1 MEIARAPGNR
11 AIIPSLSPEEDAM
24 RASGPFKY
32 ASMSR
37 RAAVTGAAL
46 AAMTMQ
52 AACSGSSAGAA
63 AEGDMA
69 LGAAEGAKVTV
80 VEYASV
86 TCGHCAAWQEQVY
99 PEFKAK
105 YIDTNKVRYVF
116 REFPTAPEAVAVA
129 GFLVARCAGP
139 DKYFPVIH
147 EIMAS
152 QSEIFGGVPARN
164 VLLRIAN
171 GAGLSEEQFQTC
183 VTDADAI
190 KAMDARIKAAIDA
203 GVTGTPYFLVNG
215 EKVADNSLAEL
226 SAKIDA
232 ALAEG

>member
-1 MEIARAPGNR
+1 
-11 AIIPSLSPEEDAM
+11 M
-24 RASGPFKY
+24 RASGSFKY

-46 AAMTMQ
+46 AAMTML
-52 AACSGSSAGAA
+52 AACSGSSGSAP

-69 LGAAEGAKVTV
+69 LGAPEGAKVTV

-86 TCGHCAAWQEQVY
+86 TCGHCAVWQEQVY

-105 YIDTNKVRYVF
+105 YIDTNKVRFVF
-116 REFPTAPEAVAVA
+116 REFPTDPAPVAIA
-129 GFLVARCAGP
+129 GFLIARCAGP

-152 QSEIFGGVPARN
+152 QREMIGGVPPRA

-171 GAGLSEEQFQTC
+171 GAGLSEEQFQAC

-190 KAMDARIKAAIDA
+190 KAMDARIKAALDA
-203 GVTGTPYFLVNG
+203 GVNSTPYFMVNG
-215 EKVADNSLAEL
+215 EKTADSSLETL
-226 SAKIDA
+226 SEKIDA
-232 ALAEG
+232 ALAAS

>member
-1 MEIARAPGNR
+1 MDIARVPGNR
-11 AIIPSLSPEEDAM
+11 AIIQSLSPEEDPM

-46 AAMTMQ
+46 AAMTML
-52 AACSGSSAGAA
+52 AACSGNSSGAA

-105 YIDTNKVRYVF
+105 YIDTNKIRYVF
-116 REFPTAPEAVAVA
+116 REFPTDPAPVAIA
-129 GFLVARCAGP
+129 GFLMARCAGP

-152 QSEIFGGVPARN
+152 QREIFGGVPPRT

-171 GAGLSEEQFQTC
+171 GAGLTEEQFQAC
-183 VTDADAI
+183 VTDPDAI
-190 KAMDARIKAAIDA
+190 KAMDARIKAGIDA
-203 GVTGTPYFLVNG
+203 GVQGTPTFMVNG
-215 EKVADNSLAEL
+215 EKVADSSLASL
-226 SAKIDA
+226 SEKIDA
-232 ALAEG
+232 ALAES

>member
-1 MEIARAPGNR
+1 
-11 AIIPSLSPEEDAM
+11 M

-46 AAMTMQ
+46 AAMTLL
-52 AACSGSSAGAA
+52 AACSGAKTGAA

-86 TCGHCAAWQEQVY
+86 TCGHCATWQSQVW
-99 PEFKAK
+99 PEFKTK
-105 YIDTNKVRYVF
+105 YVDTNQVRYVF

-139 DKYFPVIH
+139 DKYVPVIH
-147 EIMAS
+147 EIRAS
-152 QSEIFGGVPARN
+152 QSELFGGVPPRTI
-164 VLLRIAN
+164 LLRIAN
-171 GAGLSEEQFQTC
+171 GAGLSEEQFQAC

-190 KAMDARIKAAIDA
+190 KAMDTRIKAALDA
-203 GVTGTPYFLVNG
+203 GVTGTPYFVVNG
-215 EKVADNSLAEL
+215 EHVADSSLSGL
-226 SAKIDA
+226 SEKIDA
-232 ALAEG
+232 ALAAS

>member
-1 MEIARAPGNR
+1 
-11 AIIPSLSPEEDAM
+11 M
-24 RASGPFKY
+24 RASGSFKY

-46 AAMTMQ
+46 AAMTML
-52 AACSGSSAGAA
+52 AACSGSTTGAV

-69 LGAAEGAKVTV
+69 LGAPEGAKVTV

-86 TCGHCAAWQEQVY
+86 TCGHCATWQDQVY

-105 YIDTNKVRYVF
+105 YVDTNQVRYVF
-116 REFPTAPEAVAVA
+116 REFPTDPAPVAIA
-129 GFLVARCAGP
+129 GFLLARCAGP
-139 DKYFPVIH
+139 EKYFPVIH

-152 QSEIFGGVPARN
+152 QREMFSGAPPRA

-171 GAGLSEEQFQTC
+171 GAGLSEEQFQAC

-190 KAMDARIKAAIDA
+190 KAMDARIKSALEVGI
-203 GVTGTPYFLVNG
+203 TGTPYFLVNG
-215 EKVADNSLAEL
+215 EHVVDNSLAGL
-226 SAKIDA
+226 SEKIDA
-232 ALAEG
+232 ALAAG

>member
-1 MEIARAPGNR
+1 M
-11 AIIPSLSPEEDAM
+11 
-24 RASGPFKY
+24 PFKY

-46 AAMTMQ
+46 AAMTLL
-52 AACSGSSAGAA
+52 AACSGGGANA
-63 AEGDMA
+63 PAEGDMA

-86 TCGHCAAWQEQVY
+86 TCSHCAAWQEQVY

-105 YIDTNKVRYVF
+105 YVDTNQVRYVF

-152 QSEIFGGVPARN
+152 QHEIFGGTPPRT

-190 KAMDARIKAAIDA
+190 KAMDARIKSALDA
-203 GVTGTPYFLVNG
+203 GVTGTPYFMVNG
-215 EKVADNSLAEL
+215 VHVADSSMTGL
-226 SAKIDA
+226 SAAIDA
-232 ALAEG
+232 ALAES

>member
-1 MEIARAPGNR
+1 
-11 AIIPSLSPEEDAM
+11 M

-46 AAMTMQ
+46 AAMTLL
-52 AACSGSSAGAA
+52 AACSGGGAGAP

-69 LGAAEGAKVTV
+69 LGAPEGAKVTV

-86 TCGHCAAWQEQVY
+86 TCSHCAAWQEQVY

-105 YIDTNKVRYVF
+105 YVDTNKVRYVF

-152 QSEIFGGVPARN
+152 QREFFSGTPPRA

-171 GAGLSEEQFQTC
+171 GAGLTEDQFKEC
-183 VTDADAI
+183 VADPDAI
-190 KAMDARIKAAIDA
+190 KAMDERVKAALAA
-203 GVTGTPYFLVNG
+203 GVNGTPYFLVNG
-215 EKVADNSLAEL
+215 EHVPDSSIVGL
-226 SAKIDA
+226 SEKIDA
-232 ALAEG
+232 ALAGS

>member
-1 MEIARAPGNR
+1 
-11 AIIPSLSPEEDAM
+11 M
-24 RASGPFKY
+24 RASGSFKY

-46 AAMTMQ
+46 AALAML
-52 AACSGSSAGAA
+52 AACSGNQTGAA

-69 LGAAEGAKVTV
+69 LGAPEGAKVTV

-86 TCGHCAAWQEQVY
+86 TCGHCAAWQAQVY
-99 PEFKAK
+99 PEFKTR
-105 YIDTNKVRYVF
+105 YVDTNKVRYVF

-152 QSEIFGGVPARN
+152 QSEIFGGVPPRSI
-164 VLLRIAN
+164 LLRIAN
-171 GAGLSEEQFQTC
+171 GAGLSEEQFQAC

-190 KAMDARIKAAIDA
+190 KAMDARIKSAIDA

-215 EKVADNSLAEL
+215 EHVADSSLSSL
-226 SAKIDA
+226 SEKIDA
-232 ALAEG
+232 ALAAS

>member
-1 MEIARAPGNR
+1 
-11 AIIPSLSPEEDAM
+11 M

-46 AAMTMQ
+46 AAMTVL
-52 AACSGSSAGAA
+52 AACSGNTSGAA

-105 YIDTNKVRYVF
+105 YIDTNKIRYVF
-116 REFPTAPEAVAVA
+116 REFPTAPEAIAVA

-139 DKYFPVIH
+139 DKYFAVIH

-152 QSEIFGGVPARN
+152 QREMAGGVPPRT

-183 VTDADAI
+183 VTDEDAI
-190 KAMDARIKAAIDA
+190 KAMDTRIKSALDA
-203 GVTGTPYFLVNG
+203 GVTGTPYFIVNG
-215 EKVADNSLAEL
+215 EHVADSSLAGL
-226 SAKIDA
+226 SEKIDA
-232 ALAEG
+232 ALAAS

>member
-1 MEIARAPGNR
+1 M
-11 AIIPSLSPEEDAM
+11 
-24 RASGPFKY
+24 PFKY

-46 AAMTMQ
+46 AAMTLL
-52 AACSGSSAGAA
+52 AACSGGGASGA

-69 LGAAEGAKVTV
+69 LGAPEGAKVTV

-86 TCGHCAAWQEQVY
+86 TCSHCAAWQEQVY
-99 PEFKAK
+99 PQFKAK
-105 YIDTNKVRYVF
+105 YVDTNQVRYVF

-152 QSEIFGGVPARN
+152 QHEIFGGTPPRS

-171 GAGLSEEQFQTC
+171 GAGLSEEQFQDC
-183 VTDADAI
+183 VTDQDAI
-190 KAMDARIKAAIDA
+190 KAMDARIKSALDV

-215 EKVADNSLAEL
+215 EHVADSSLAGL
-226 SAKIDA
+226 STAIDA
-232 ALAEG
+232 ALAAS

>member
-1 MEIARAPGNR
+1 
-11 AIIPSLSPEEDAM
+11 M

-46 AAMTMQ
+46 AAMTML
-52 AACSGSSAGAA
+52 AACSSNQTGAA
-63 AEGDMA
+63 VEGDMA

-86 TCGHCAAWQEQVY
+86 TCGHCAAWQAQVY

-105 YIDTNKVRYVF
+105 YVDTNQVRYVF
-116 REFPTAPEAVAVA
+116 REFPTAPDSV
-129 GFLVARCAGP
+129 
-139 DKYFPVIH
+139 PVIH

-152 QSEIFGGVPARN
+152 QSEIFGGVPPRTI
-164 VLLRIAN
+164 LLRIAN
-171 GAGLSEEQFQTC
+171 GAGLSEEQFQAC
-183 VTDADAI
+183 VTDQDAI
-190 KAMDARIKAAIDA
+190 KAMDARIKSALDA

-215 EKVADNSLAEL
+215 EHVADSSLAGL
-226 SAKIDA
+226 SEKIDA
-232 ALAEG
+232 ALAAS

>member
-1 MEIARAPGNR
+1 
-11 AIIPSLSPEEDAM
+11 M
-24 RASGPFKY
+24 RAERPLKY

-37 RAAVTGAAL
+37 RAAATGAAL
-46 AAMTMQ
+46 AAMM
-52 AACSGSSAGAA
+52 ALAGCSGASGGGA

-86 TCGHCAAWQEQVY
+86 TCSHCATWQEQVY

-105 YIDTNKVRYVF
+105 YIDTNKIRYVF
-116 REFPTAPEAVAVA
+116 REFPTAPEPLAVA

-152 QSEIFGGVPARN
+152 QRELFSGAPRA

-171 GAGLSEEQFQTC
+171 GAGLNEEQFQTC
-183 VTDADAI
+183 VTDKDAI
-190 KAMDARIKAAIDA
+190 AAMDDRIKAALDA
-203 GVTGTPYFLVNG
+203 GVDGTPNFFVNG
-215 EKVADNSLAEL
+215 VKVADSSLAGL
-226 SAKIDA
+226 SEKIDA
-232 ALAEG
+232 ALAAS

>member
-1 MEIARAPGNR
+1 M
-11 AIIPSLSPEEDAM
+11 
-24 RASGPFKY
+24 PFKY

-46 AAMTMQ
+46 AAMTLL
-52 AACSGSSAGAA
+52 AACSGGGGANA
-63 AEGDMA
+63 PAEGDMA
-69 LGAAEGAKVTV
+69 LGAPEGAKVTV

-86 TCGHCAAWQEQVY
+86 TCSHCAAWQEQVY

-105 YIDTNKVRYVF
+105 YVDTNQVRYIF

-152 QSEIFGGVPARN
+152 QHEIFGGTPPRTI
-164 VLLRIAN
+164 LLRIAN
-171 GAGLSEEQFQTC
+171 GAGLSEEQFQAC

-190 KAMDARIKAAIDA
+190 KAMDARIKSALDA

-215 EKVADNSLAEL
+215 EHVQDSSIAGL
-226 SAKIDA
+226 SAAIDA
-232 ALAEG
+232 ALAAS

>member
-1 MEIARAPGNR
+1 M
-11 AIIPSLSPEEDAM
+11 
-24 RASGPFKY
+24 PFKY

-46 AAMTMQ
+46 AAMTLL
-52 AACSGSSAGAA
+52 AACSGGGAAGAA

-69 LGAAEGAKVTV
+69 LGAPEGAKVTV

-105 YIDTNKVRYVF
+105 YIDTNRIRYVF
-116 REFPTAPEAVAVA
+116 REFPTDPAPVAIA
-129 GFLVARCAGP
+129 GFLMARCAGP
-139 DKYFPVIH
+139 DKYFGVVH

-152 QSEIFGGVPARN
+152 QREFFGGTPPRT

-171 GAGLSEEQFQTC
+171 GAGLSEQQFQDC
-183 VTDADAI
+183 VTDEAAI
-190 KAMDARIKAAIDA
+190 KAMDARIKAGIDA
-203 GVTGTPYFLVNG
+203 GVSGTPWFLVNG
-215 EKVADNSLAEL
+215 EHVADSSLESL
-226 SAKIDA
+226 SEKIDA
-232 ALAEG
+232 ALAAS

>member
-1 MEIARAPGNR
+1 M
-11 AIIPSLSPEEDAM
+11 
-24 RASGPFKY
+24 PFKY

-46 AAMTMQ
+46 TAMTLL
-52 AACSGSSAGAA
+52 AACTGSKAGGA

-69 LGAAEGAKVTV
+69 LGAPEGAKVTV

-86 TCGHCAAWQEQVY
+86 TCGHCAAWQAQVY

-116 REFPTAPEAVAVA
+116 REFPTSPEAVAVA

-152 QSEIFGGVPARN
+152 QHEIFGGTPPRA

-171 GAGLSEEQFQTC
+171 GAGLSEEQFQAC
-183 VTDADAI
+183 VTDADAL
-190 KAMDARIKAAIDA
+190 KAMDTRIKAGIDA
-203 GVTGTPYFLVNG
+203 GVQGTPWFVVNG
-215 EKVADNSLAEL
+215 EHVADSSLAGL
-226 SAKIDA
+226 SEKIDA
-232 ALAEG
+232 ALAAS